1 MNTAWFSLKRRLL
14 MLLLGGV
21 AAAWLGTFV
30 FSYFDAHHEVD
41 ELFDAQM
48 AQAAQTLLAL
58 ANHDKVSPIENLGE
72 AAHKYQR
79 RLRCQLW
86 NAEGRLLMRSQSAP
100 ETPLTAVD
108 GFSETDDATAGHWRH
123 YSQWNAERTVQVQ
136 VSEPA
141 QAVQVGLRST
151 PEGDWLVA
159 AVRFPTQELSGA
171 RIQQAAEFL
180 RHWLAQARD

>member
-108 GFSETDDATAGHWRH
+108 GFSETDDRISLVVNLPAAR
-123 YSQWNAERTVQVQ
+123 AEGADLDA
-136 VSEPA
+136 SL
-141 QAVQVGLRST
+141 LR
-151 PEGDWLVA
+151 VA
-159 AVRFPTQELSGA
+159 EVYR
-171 RIQQAAEFL
+171 
-180 RHWLAQARD
+180 